1 MPNNKYVYPINNN
14 DYFNDFDIL
23 NDFKESIRELLNLY
37 FNYLTTVDNESSFNL
52 IEEVTYELIEDYRS
66 IIKLL
71 NQFGWNKS
79 ENMNNID
86 VLSLIFNLK
95 DKRKKIENNNN
106 NNNK

>member
-71 NQFGWNKS
+71 NQIGWNKS

-106 NNNK
+106 NK

>member
-106 NNNK
+106 NK